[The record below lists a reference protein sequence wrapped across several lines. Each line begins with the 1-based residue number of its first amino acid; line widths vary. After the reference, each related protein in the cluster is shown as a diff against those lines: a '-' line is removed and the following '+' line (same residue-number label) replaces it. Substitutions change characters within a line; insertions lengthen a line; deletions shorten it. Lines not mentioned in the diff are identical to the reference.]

1 MRKHP
6 SHVWLKQLAACT
18 LCWGTL
24 QAGHAAS
31 PSPEEK
37 LGLQQIAQ
45 FWKEGNGEEAKKAI
59 LTFLSQF
66 EDSSVNDNVNAML
79 GDLYFA
85 EGAFDSAITAYRSI
99 RSDSFRCKV
108 LVGELQALFA
118 TQRYDEASDL
128 AGRYLRG
135 EMGSDLSWVDE
146 VRFVRAESLCRMAA
160 SASQPSLVKKFANGA
175 KEEYKK
181 LIFSRYKEASLPG
194 FATALTLL
202 EEDTHAAAIYT
213 SLAGTDPTHAEEHIW
228 HAAGL
233 LLKGNRKDAIA
244 LYEQVMGLQGP
255 HAPLA
260 THNLMVLLYETKQY
274 QQLLKMEETLRR
286 ELPAHDLPLCD
297 YFMGMS
303 HYHMEHHEQALTLL
317 SRFLDKAPQESSL
330 HYIAALALVSSGCSA
345 ERSELLEKGITIF
358 RSHYGEDERTEK
370 ILLFAAAHYMEK
382 GDSEAAVR
390 TLSEILN
397 SFPAT
402 PQREA
407 ILFNRATLRAQLKQW
422 RESAE
427 EYLAFLEEF
436 PSSSRSADA
445 LRGTLTS
452 LEQDCEVHPA
462 NTEME
467 TLLIKMLE
475 QASLSPQLA
484 TSEQRCCHYR
494 LITFA
499 TDRKRWSM
507 VQRQG
512 KRFLEQYPGDSWQ
525 SEVLYALTIAHEK
538 QGSVA
543 PLFAKGGGEQMKLS
557 PEQLI
562 ALEEYLSYSQ
572 ALVALES
579 DPTPWLLRLYNGNLL
594 LKQQLESDP
603 ALAAEARAA
612 EALYTL
618 IVEKRTEVLPKNRTW
633 LMSYLATG
641 AADATKRQQALTLFE
656 VSLPVEREEGSLKL
670 KQLSQQQQPW
680 LTKYALLLEMEGE
693 STLAHS
699 LLSQIA
705 AAQELELE
713 TYQSSIAPVL
723 WEKARLEKQQIA
735 YSQAIDTYQKILELV
750 PSDLDRF
757 HVQALLEK
765 ARLQY
770 QLLTQAEIMDE
781 TQLMQV
787 LEILKGLQ
795 MRKHLAHEPTHIE
808 AALDYVEIRSSM
820 MDPSSRSYRT
830 LRLLQ
835 NLKEDF
841 TTPRDIISKE
851 YKQAA
856 TLYPEEAELV
866 NLYLRYVDAE
876 VSRLQ
881 LAMAQETG
889 LAEEVETIRVQ
900 TLCELEGLLAA
911 HDRLTPYLQ
920 QRVKASLE
928 ALR

>member
-1 MRKHP
+1 MRNYP
-6 SHVWLKQLAACT
+6 SHLWLKQLAACT

-45 FWKEGNGEEAKKAI
+45 FWKEGNSEEAKKAI
-59 LTFLSQF
+59 LIFLSQF

-160 SASQPSLVKKFANGA
+160 SANQPTLVKKFANGA

-194 FATALTLL
+194 FAIALTLL
-202 EEDTHAAAIYT
+202 EEDSHAAAIYT
-213 SLAGTDPTHAEEHIW
+213 SLAGTDPSHAEEHIW

-233 LLKGNRKDAIA
+233 LLKSNRKDAIA
-244 LYEQVMGLQGP
+244 LYQQVIDLQGQ

-274 QQLLKMEETLRR
+274 QQLLKIEETLRR

-297 YFMGMS
+297 YFVGMS

-345 ERSELLEKGITIF
+345 ERAELLEKGISIF
-358 RSHYGEDERTEK
+358 RSHYGEDERSER

-382 GDSEAAVR
+382 GNSEAAVR

-402 PQREA
+402 AQREA

-422 RESAE
+422 KESAE

-436 PSSSRSADA
+436 PSSHRSADA

-452 LEQDCEVHPA
+452 LEQDCEVYPA
-462 NTEME
+462 HTETE

-475 QASLSPQLA
+475 QASLSPQLTA
-484 TSEQRCCHYR
+484 SEQRCCHYR

-499 TDRKRWSM
+499 TDRKRWSI
-507 VQRQG
+507 VQGQG
-512 KRFLEQYPGDSWQ
+512 RRFLEHYPGDSWQ
-525 SEVLYALTIAHEK
+525 REVLYALTIAHEK

-543 PLFAKGGGEQMKLS
+543 PLFAKEDERAKLA
-557 PEQLI
+557 PEQLSAI
-562 ALEEYLSYSQ
+562 EEYLSYSQ
-572 ALVALES
+572 ALAALES

-594 LKQQLESDP
+594 LTQQLEGES
-603 ALAAEARAA
+603 ARVAEARAA
-612 EALYTL
+612 DALYTL
-618 IVEKRTEVLPKNRTW
+618 IIEKRTEVLSKNRTW
-633 LMSYLATG
+633 LMSYLLAG
-641 AADATKRQQALTLFE
+641 SADVTRRQQALTLFE

-670 KQLSQQQQPW
+670 MALSQQQRPW
-680 LTKYALLLEMEGE
+680 LTKYALLLETAGE

-723 WEKARLEKQQIA
+723 WEKARLEKQQA
-735 YSQAIDTYQKILELV
+735 SYSQAIDSYQKILELV

-770 QLLTQAEIMDE
+770 QMLTQVEIMDE

-787 LEILKGLQ
+787 LETLKGLQ

-820 MDPSSRSYRT
+820 MEPSSRSYRT

-889 LAEEVETIRVQ
+889 LSEEVETIRVQ